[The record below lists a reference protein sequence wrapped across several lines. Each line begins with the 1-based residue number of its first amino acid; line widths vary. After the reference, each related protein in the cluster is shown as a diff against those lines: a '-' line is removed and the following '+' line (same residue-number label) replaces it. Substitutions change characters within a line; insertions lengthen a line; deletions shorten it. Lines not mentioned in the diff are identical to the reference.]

1 MYETQQED
9 LLVGRM
15 VGGYRV
21 EQLLS
26 KGRVSA
32 VYLARHPVSG
42 LAVAVTAIIIPED
55 FSVRARNRF
64 IRRFTQV
71 AAALLELDHPHILP
85 IYDFGEQLGY
95 PYLISP
101 YVTDGSLA
109 HVLKRDGRCA
119 PSYALEVLQQVAA
132 GLDYAHARGIV
143 HRALKPA
150 NIVLQG
156 DEHHVTVAGFGLVDL
171 LQLRGVRRV
180 EHPYLHLL
188 NLAGTFLGS
197 PEYLA
202 PEVVLGQQQV
212 DARADIYA
220 LGIILYELLSG
231 KPPFTGNDSLEI
243 ALQHVRQPVPA
254 LRNLCPSLPPEIDEV
269 LSQALARDPAR
280 RFPSAGAFV
289 AAYARAL
296 RRESSL
302 TAAVSVA
309 AGTGG
314 QLSTQLAEEN
324 ELTSSGSHWQL
335 RPPIITGRL
344 PSVKRSGKLP
354 TTGPLAGGAAW
365 QDRPLPL
372 AREAPAVG
380 AQPGSSARREMVSLP
395 GTVPGAVPPMPPA
408 PPMPV
413 PSGNNADLDSF
424 AWWSGR
430 PEDYLPRRPASSQAQ
445 VSASAGR
452 TSSPVAGNPEPEPVV
467 LPAPREQREGQAAH
481 VHLLQRG
488 TALAADL
495 PIGTRRARKRRRRQ
509 VVALLAGGGLAV
521 AGLGLALRT
530 SAAQSLL
537 GGLFHAGQGSG
548 MASTSAGTTNGQQ
561 QTTNGQTR
569 QTSGGSG
576 TNTNTRQNGKVIGTT
591 ALAVNSAQAF
601 TNPAD
606 GKQGLLI
613 HLPGGAF
620 AAYSRSCT
628 HEGVPVNYDQATHL
642 LVCPAH
648 GAIFD
653 PAKKGSVVQGP
664 ATTPLP
670 QIMIRVNADGSI
682 TTV

>member
-9 LLVGRM
+9 LLVGQM

-32 VYLARHPVSG
+32 VYLARHSVSG
-42 LAVAVTAIIIPED
+42 LPVAVTAIIIPED

-64 IRRFTQV
+64 IRRFTQI
-71 AAALLELDHPHILP
+71 ATALLELDHPHILP

-202 PEVVLGQQQV
+202 PEVVLGQQQI

-243 ALQHVRQPVPA
+243 ALQHVKQPVPA
-254 LRNLCPSLPPEIDEV
+254 LRNLCPALPPEIDEV

-280 RFPSAGAFV
+280 RFSSAGAFV
-289 AAYARAL
+289 TAYARAL
-296 RRESSL
+296 RRERSF
-302 TAAVSVA
+302 AAAAPVA
-309 AGTGG
+309 ASIA
-314 QLSTQLAEEN
+314 QLQTQLAEED

-344 PSVKRSGKLP
+344 PSVKRSGELP

-365 QDRPLPL
+365 QDQPLPL
-372 AREAPAVG
+372 VKEAPAVG
-380 AQPGSSARREMVSLP
+380 AAPANGARREMVSLP
-395 GTVPGAVPPMPPA
+395 GTLPQAVPPMPPA

-413 PSGNNADLDSF
+413 PSGNSADLDSF

-430 PEDYLPRRPASSQAQ
+430 PEDYALKRAAPAQ
-445 VSASAGR
+445 ASAPSAPAR
-452 TSSPVAGNPEPEPVV
+452 VPPAAGSGSAEPAPVV
-467 LPAPREQREGQAAH
+467 LPAPREQRAKQNARPG
-481 VHLLQRG
+481 VLQQEV
-488 TALAADL
+488 
-495 PIGTRRARKRRRRQ
+495 PIPAQIPVSTRRGRKRRRRQ
-509 VVALLAGGGLAV
+509 VVALLAGGGLAA
-521 AGLGLALRT
+521 AGLGLAIKT

-537 GGLFHAGQGSG
+537 GSLFHTNQSG
-548 MASTSAGTTNGQQ
+548 NMAASSGSTSG
-561 QTTNGQTR
+561 
-569 QTSGGSG
+569 
-576 TNTNTRQNGKVIGTT
+576 
-591 ALAVNSAQAF
+591 
-601 TNPAD
+601 
-606 GKQGLLI
+606 
-613 HLPGGAF
+613 
-620 AAYSRSCT
+620 
-628 HEGVPVNYDQATHL
+628 
-642 LVCPAH
+642 
-648 GAIFD
+648 
-653 PAKKGSVVQGP
+653 
-664 ATTPLP
+664 
-670 QIMIRVNADGSI
+670 
-682 TTV
+682 

>member
-9 LLVGRM
+9 LLVGQM

-32 VYLARHPVSG
+32 VYLARHSVSG
-42 LAVAVTAIIIPED
+42 VPVAVTAIIIPED

-71 AAALLELDHPHILP
+71 ATALLELDHPHILP

-156 DEHHVTVAGFGLVDL
+156 DEHHVIVAGFGLVDL

-231 KPPFTGNDSLEI
+231 KPPFTGSDSLEI
-243 ALQHVRQPVPA
+243 ALQHVKQPVPA
-254 LRNLCPSLPPEIDEV
+254 LRNLCPTLPPEIDEV
-269 LSQALARDPAR
+269 LSQALARDPSR

-289 AAYARAL
+289 TAYARAL
-296 RRESSL
+296 RRERSF
-302 TAAVSVA
+302 AAAAPVA
-309 AGTGG
+309 ASIG
-314 QLSTQLAEEN
+314 QLQAQLAEED
-324 ELTSSGSHWQL
+324 ELTSSGNHWQL
-335 RPPIITGRL
+335 RPPIVTGRL
-344 PSVKRSGKLP
+344 PSIKRSGELP
-354 TTGPLAGGAAW
+354 TTGPLVGGGAW
-365 QDRPLPL
+365 QDQPLPL
-372 AREAPAVG
+372 TREAPAVG
-380 AQPGSSARREMVSLP
+380 VPAANGARREMVSLP
-395 GTVPGAVPPMPPA
+395 GTLPQAVPPMPPA

-430 PEDYLPRRPASSQAQ
+430 PEDYASRRAGAAQQASAPASSAPAR
-445 VSASAGR
+445 VAPTAG
-452 TSSPVAGNPEPEPVV
+452 SPEAAPVV
-467 LPAPREQREGQAAH
+467 LPAPREQRREQQARSR
-481 VHLLQRG
+481 LLQQE
-488 TALAADL
+488 APFAAEI
-495 PIGTRRARKRRRRQ
+495 PMSTRRGRKRRRRQ
-509 VVALLAGGGLAV
+509 VVALLAGGGLAA
-521 AGLGLALRT
+521 AGLGLALKT

-537 GGLFHAGQGSG
+537 SGLFHSSQGSN
-548 MASTSAGTTNGQQ
+548 MAATSSGATGSQQ
-561 QTTNGQTR
+561 QTGGQTTNG
-569 QTSGGSG
+569 
-576 TNTNTRQNGKVIGTT
+576 TRQNGKVIGTT
-591 ALAVNSAQAF
+591 ALALNSAQAF

-606 GKQGLLI
+606 GKQGLLV
-613 HLPGGAF
+613 HLPGGSF

-628 HEGVPVNYDQATHL
+628 HEGVAVNYDPATHL

>member
-9 LLVGRM
+9 LLVGQM

-32 VYLARHPVSG
+32 VYLARHSVSG
-42 LAVAVTAIIIPED
+42 LPVAVTAIIIPED

-64 IRRFTQV
+64 IRRFTQI
-71 AAALLELDHPHILP
+71 ATALLELDHPHILP

-243 ALQHVRQPVPA
+243 ALQHVKQPVPA

-280 RFPSAGAFV
+280 RFPSAEAFV
-289 AAYARAL
+289 TAYARAL
-296 RRESSL
+296 RRERSF
-302 TAAVSVA
+302 AAAAAAPVA
-309 AGTGG
+309 ASIA
-314 QLSTQLAEEN
+314 QLQTQLAEED

-344 PSVKRSGKLP
+344 PSVKRSGELP
-354 TTGPLAGGAAW
+354 TTGPLAGGLAW
-365 QDRPLPL
+365 QDQPLPL
-372 AREAPAVG
+372 VKEAPAIG
-380 AQPGSSARREMVSLP
+380 AAPTNGARREMVSLP
-395 GTVPGAVPPMPPA
+395 GTLPQAVPPMPPA

-413 PSGNNADLDSF
+413 PSGNSADLDSF

-430 PEDYLPRRPASSQAQ
+430 PEDYALKRAAPAQTAAPSAPVRLPPAAG
-445 VSASAGR
+445 SADPA
-452 TSSPVAGNPEPEPVV
+452 PVV
-467 LPAPREQREGQAAH
+467 LPAPPERRSEQR
-481 VHLLQRG
+481 VHARLLPQE
-488 TALAADL
+488 APLAAEI
-495 PIGTRRARKRRRRQ
+495 PVSTRRGRKRRRRQ
-509 VVALLAGGGLAV
+509 VVALLAGGGLAA
-521 AGLGLALRT
+521 AGLGLAIKT

-537 GGLFHAGQGSG
+537 SGLFHTNQSGNMATSSGS
-548 MASTSAGTTNGQQ
+548 TTGQQ
-561 QTTNGQTR
+561 QTSGQQSTTGQTTNG
-569 QTSGGSG
+569 S
-576 TNTNTRQNGKVIGTT
+576 NTKQNGKVIGTT
-591 ALAVNSAQAF
+591 SLALNSAQAF

-613 HLPGGAF
+613 HLPGGSF

-628 HEGVPVNYDQATHL
+628 HEGVAVNYDPATHL

>member
-9 LLVGRM
+9 LLVGQM

-42 LAVAVTAIIIPED
+42 VPVAVTAIIIPED

-64 IRRFTQV
+64 IRRFTQI
-71 AAALLELDHPHILP
+71 ATALLELDHPHILP

-95 PYLISP
+95 PYLVSP
-101 YVTDGSLA
+101 YVTDGSVA
-109 HVLKRDGRCA
+109 HILKRDGRCA

-188 NLAGTFLGS
+188 NLAGTFLGA

-220 LGIILYELLSG
+220 LGIILYEMLSG

-243 ALQHVRQPVPA
+243 ALQHVKQPVPA

-296 RRESSL
+296 RREQSF
-302 TAAVSVA
+302 AVA
-309 AGTGG
+309 APVASSAA
-314 QLSTQLAEEN
+314 QAQNQLAEDN
-324 ELTSSGSHWQL
+324 ELTSSGAHWQL
-335 RPPIITGRL
+335 RPPIITGHL
-344 PSVKRSGKLP
+344 PSVPGKRELP
-354 TTGPLAGGAAW
+354 TTGPLAGSGGGSAW

-372 AREAPAVG
+372 LKEALTTG
-380 AQPGSSARREMVSLP
+380 AAAGNGARREMVSLP
-395 GTVPGAVPPMPPA
+395 GTLPQAVPPMPPA

-413 PSGNNADLDSF
+413 PNGGGADLDSF

-430 PEDYLPRRPASSQAQ
+430 PEDYAPQRAASGQATAAKAAAHSAEPA
-445 VSASAGR
+445 
-452 TSSPVAGNPEPEPVV
+452 PVV
-467 LPAPREQREGQAAH
+467 LPAPREQREGQPGHSRQLPPVAPF
-481 VHLLQRG
+481 
-488 TALAADL
+488 AADI
-495 PIGTRRARKRRRRQ
+495 PVSTRRGRKRRRRQ
-509 VVALLAGGGLAV
+509 VVALLAGGGLAA
-521 AGLGLALRT
+521 AGLGLALKT

-537 GGLFHAGQGSG
+537 SGLFHAGQGPAATTT
-548 MASTSAGTTNGQQ
+548 ASTGQQ
-561 QTTNGQTR
+561 PAAGQAG
-569 QTSGGSG
+569 QSNAGSG
-576 TNTNTRQNGKVIGTT
+576 AKSNGKVIGTT
-591 ALAVNSAQAF
+591 ALALNSAQAF

-613 HLPGGAF
+613 HLPSGTF

-628 HEGVPVNYDQATHL
+628 HEGVAVNYDPATHL

>member
-1 MYETQQED
+1 MYETQQQED
-9 LLVGRM
+9 LLVGQM

-42 LAVAVTAIIIPED
+42 VPVAVTAIIIPED

-64 IRRFTQV
+64 IRRFTQI
-71 AAALLELDHPHILP
+71 ATALLELDHPHILP

-101 YVTDGSLA
+101 YVTDGSVA
-109 HVLKRDGRCA
+109 HILKRDGRCA

-188 NLAGTFLGS
+188 NLAGTFLGA

-220 LGIILYELLSG
+220 LGIILYEMLSG

-243 ALQHVRQPVPA
+243 ALQHVKQPVPA

-296 RRESSL
+296 RREQSF
-302 TAAVSVA
+302 AVA
-309 AGTGG
+309 APAASATG
-314 QLSTQLAEEN
+314 QTQTRLAEDN
-324 ELTSSGSHWQL
+324 ELTSSGAHWQL

-344 PSVKRSGKLP
+344 PSIQRGRELP
-354 TTGPLAGGAAW
+354 TTGPLAGGGAW
-365 QDRPLPL
+365 QDQPLPL
-372 AREAPAVG
+372 VKEAPALGLGTG
-380 AQPGSSARREMVSLP
+380 APAASGTRREMVSLP
-395 GTVPGAVPPMPPA
+395 GTLPQAVPPMPPA

-413 PSGNNADLDSF
+413 PSGGSADLDSF

-430 PEDYLPRRPASSQAQ
+430 PEDYAPKRLTSGQTAAAAARAPAVVENAE
-445 VSASAGR
+445 AA
-452 TSSPVAGNPEPEPVV
+452 PVV
-467 LPAPREQREGQAAH
+467 LPAPREQRED
-481 VHLLQRG
+481 
-488 TALAADL
+488 LAGRARQL
-495 PIGTRRARKRRRRQ
+495 PQGVPLATDIPVSTRRGRKRRRRQ
-509 VVALLAGGGLAV
+509 VVALLAGSGLAA
-521 AGLGLALRT
+521 AGLGLALKT

-537 GGLFHAGQGSG
+537 SGLFHSSQGPGAATSSSPSGTGQSQTTGQPG
-548 MASTSAGTTNGQQ
+548 KTSA
-561 QTTNGQTR
+561 
-569 QTSGGSG
+569 SSG
-576 TNTNTRQNGKVIGTT
+576 TKSNAKVIGTT
-591 ALAVNSAQAF
+591 ALALNSAQAF

-613 HLPGGAF
+613 HLPSGTF

-628 HEGVPVNYDQATHL
+628 HEGVAVNYDPATHL